1 MAYFYRLTD
10 LVNCVSTRS
19 SAAVVVGLAPSASAS
34 NMADYDRRYRGDGGR
49 GGYNPRKRRYN
60 DDDDYGRNRGG
71 GRRRHDGSSHA
82 PPFIRIRKQLLGL
95 AESAA
100 RKWHE
105 DVVSV
110 SRLVVENYDDEFVR
124 NGFLDLVCQL
134 VVEQPLKTPF
144 VAAVVLV
151 TNTLK
156 SELVAE
162 LLARVGKALETA
174 ITAGEWRDVKALL
187 KLLACLQ
194 TCLEGEGIFPVLDE
208 LFNRA
213 VDLQT
218 ASSDDTIGIELVK
231 IILLTIPYIMAAAP
245 GQWIDK
251 AAELMDKTDVIAS
264 EDHPM
269 QKLVDPYC
277 PEAGEKDVEA
287 SPSLLSLLQKQLQ
300 TEAGNGWGLECL
312 PRPWK
317 MPLEEVEQQSKLDDC
332 PRHPLPT
339 ISVPETIIAGSRPL
353 FPEVSISIYAA
364 QDVASVPPDTTIAAS
379 LIRDAILDTI
389 NTLHYNRNVVARFLI
404 DLDCYFSNGTFV
416 KRATPFDRLRD
427 VEAGK
432 STWKPED
439 VVVDAVFSQILQLP
453 RPEHK
458 LVFYHSVLTETCKIA
473 PAAIAPSLGR
483 AIRHIYRNIPRHDL
497 ELNHRFIDWFSHH
510 LSNFGFT
517 WKWVEWVDDVELPA
531 LHPLKAF
538 IVGALDK
545 EIRLS
550 FAQRIKNTV
559 PDEYKSLIGPE
570 KEIDV
575 PEFKYK
581 NDDVPFAS
589 QGREIANLLK
599 KKEPDEAIQPLI
611 EEIQNGAVDQG
622 LDPLVTSTDVFMT
635 AVLAVGSK
643 SLSHVLACI
652 ERVKDRLL
660 DAGAASVAARIQVIE
675 AVMAYWSAHQ
685 GVALSIVE
693 KLLNYAI
700 LTPAVVVEWAVG
712 AGRGAVTAIE
722 DDESRL
728 AQDHIY
734 ELVLNTVRKVTGR
747 VRQVAL
753 TKAQNL
759 DGDVSMTEDQDGPEV
774 KEMRELFQLIEHAL
788 AARASSLASNKLLAR
803 LWVDRWQRAF
813 KRCAAIEE
821 NFLIEVEKNRK
832 KQAAIA
838 AAAPAPEAK
847 PEVKDGD
854 IE

>member
-1 MAYFYRLTD
+1 
-10 LVNCVSTRS
+10 
-19 SAAVVVGLAPSASAS
+19 
-34 NMADYDRRYRGDGGR
+34 MADYDRRYRGDGGR
-49 GGYNPRKRRYN
+49 GGNNSRKRRFNN
-60 DDDDYGRNRGG
+60 DEDDYGRNRGG
-71 GRRRHDGSSHA
+71 GGRRRYDGGGGGSNA
-82 PPFIRIRKQLLGL
+82 PPFIRIRKQMLGL
-95 AESAA
+95 AESAV

-105 DVVSV
+105 DVVPV
-110 SRLVVENYDDEFVR
+110 SRLVAENYDDEFVR

-151 TNTLK
+151 TNTIK

-162 LLARVGKALETA
+162 LLVRVGRTLETA
-174 ITAGEWRDVKALL
+174 VAAGEWREVKALL

-231 IILLTIPYIMAAAP
+231 IILLTIPYIIAAAP
-245 GQWIDK
+245 GQWTDK

-287 SPSLLSLLQKQLQ
+287 SPSLVSLLQKQLQ
-300 TEAGNGWGLECL
+300 VEASSGWGLECL

-317 MPLEEVEQQSKLDDC
+317 MPLEEVEQQAKLDGC
-332 PRHPLPT
+332 SKHPLPT
-339 ISVPETIIAGSRPL
+339 IVIPETIVAGSRPL

-389 NTLHYNRNVVARFLI
+389 NTLHYNRNIVARFLI

-483 AIRHIYRNIPRHDL
+483 AIRHLYRNIPRHDL

-517 WKWVEWVDDVELPA
+517 WKWAEWIDDVELPA

-538 IVGALDK
+538 ITGALDK

-559 PDEYKSLIGPE
+559 PDEYKSLVGPE

-589 QGREIANLLK
+589 QGREIASLLK
-599 KKEPDEAIQPLI
+599 KKEPDETIQPLI
-611 EEIQNGAVDQG
+611 EDIQNGAVDQG

-660 DAGAASVAARIQVIE
+660 DAGAASVAARIQIIE
-675 AVMAYWSAHQ
+675 AVMAYWSAHP

-734 ELVLNTVRKVTGR
+734 ELVLNTVCKVTGR
-747 VRQVAL
+747 VRQVAIS
-753 TKAQNL
+753 KAENS
-759 DGDVSMTEDQDGPEV
+759 DGDDVTMAEDQDGVEV
-774 KEMRELFQLIEHAL
+774 KEMRELFQLIENAL
-788 AARASSLASNKLLAR
+788 ATRASSLASNKLLAR

-813 KRCAAIEE
+813 RRHSAIEE
-821 NFLIEVEKNRK
+821 NFLVEVEKNRK

-838 AAAPAPEAK
+838 AAAPPAPEAK
-847 PEVKDGD
+847 PEAQDVD